1 MIANFSV
8 ITREGLTTLAHSSKM
23 CWTITSGS
31 RNHLRDKWEPT
42 PETLSRIQVSC
53 KAQEYL
59 EESNKLTPSRHI
71 LLALREIWDLERSVT
86 TGSHG
91 TRFLPISI
99 QERGVLVGNTG
110 SEDDICAGLH
120 GWPRQTNLNVHPPGN
135 RELGGVEN
143 QGQNLDTHSEET
155 RLPPT
160 PILQPRR
167 EGKHQWLQNQRENHK
182 TL

>member
-1 MIANFSV
+1 MTNHPPRITVSNTKIHLWEGALGQPCPTGEDGLGWVQLQQKSLLWQEMIEGFSV
-8 ITREGLTTLAHSSKM
+8 ITHEGLTTLAHSSRM
-23 CWTITSGS
+23 GWTITSGS
-31 RNHLRDKWEPT
+31 WNHLHDKWGPT
-42 PETLSRIQVSC
+42 PETLSRIQASC

-71 LLALREIWDLERSVT
+71 LLSLREIWDLERSVT

-120 GWPRQTNLNVHPPGN
+120 G
-135 RELGGVEN
+135 
-143 QGQNLDTHSEET
+143 
-155 RLPPT
+155 
-160 PILQPRR
+160 
-167 EGKHQWLQNQRENHK
+167 
-182 TL
+182 